1 MKQEDA
7 EITTDRAQ
15 TAELYMSG
23 VDVRAALDLHSGGIN
38 GYLELLE
45 LYYMDGVEKAD
56 FIGELVK
63 QEDYKNYQIEV
74 HGLKSASANIGAK
87 EFSDLAKAHEFAA
100 KEGNYEYIQENVQK
114 LLSEYNF
121 LLREIERV
129 LKTKGILKEE
139 TPENTDPSQQMDKKE
154 TIRRVAEILDDVENF
169 RSKPAA
175 EKVEALLNENISKNA
190 KDCLKEVKNR
200 LKMYDDDAAEDL
212 LRHWLEEN
220 RK

>member
-1 MKQEDA
+1 ME
-7 EITTDRAQ
+7 
-15 TAELYMSG
+15 
-23 VDVRAALDLHSGGIN
+23 
-38 GYLELLE
+38 
-45 LYYMDGVEKAD
+45 
-56 FIGELVK
+56 
-63 QEDYKNYQIEV
+63 
-74 HGLKSASANIGAK
+74 
-87 EFSDLAKAHEFAA
+87 
-100 KEGNYEYIQENVQK
+100 
-114 LLSEYNF
+114 
-121 LLREIERV
+121 
-129 LKTKGILKEE
+129 
-139 TPENTDPSQQMDKKE
+139 KKE